1 MRSKRTIAVT
11 AKLLSTTWA
20 WTLSDWK
27 KKTKNSPLLLR
38 RSTRSFANWKEENRI
53 KKTNPKLTGKL
64 QELKDH
70 FYSTGK
76 DLDPGFHNTS

>member
-1 MRSKRTIAVT
+1 
-11 AKLLSTTWA
+11 
-20 WTLSDWK
+20 
-27 KKTKNSPLLLR
+27 LR

-76 DLDPGFHNTS
+76 NLDPGFHNAS